1 MMYRS
6 SSILPAGCA
15 VLGILLAL
23 AAALPS
29 PAGAQTPPPPPQLN
43 VFDSRLDALLV
54 KLQTF
59 QSDYASLH
67 NGRYYQALLSHSA
80 VPADGLETNVDRLS
94 FRPTDQAEDLSL
106 LFALTAL
113 PDHAPFAFRVD
124 VYAGPN
130 GAGYMVIAQ
139 SRIAGQLWERTL
151 NAGPEPW
158 REQGWIKSVIA

>member
-29 PAGAQTPPPPPQLN
+29 PAGAQTPTPPPQLTG
-43 VFDSRLDALLV
+43 FDSRLD
-54 KLQTF
+54 
-59 QSDYASLH
+59 
-67 NGRYYQALLSHSA
+67 
-80 VPADGLETNVDRLS
+80 P
-94 FRPTDQAEDLSL
+94 L

-139 SRIAGQLWERTL
+139 SRIAGQLWERTI
-151 NAGPEPW
+151 NAGPETW